1 MTMLEAEE
9 PRLSVA
15 EYLER
20 EMSAEVKNEYVH
32 GELFAMTGASIP
44 HNLVTA
50 NVITAFNNALDGK
63 DCSVFASDTKIE
75 IEPGA
80 HYVYPDVSVV
90 CGDVLFGQNRN
101 DVLANPMVIVEV
113 LSKSTRDYDRGSKF
127 KAYRR
132 IGSMTDY
139 LLVDQ
144 YAMAVEHFHRER
156 RGFWTMAELEGEEA
170 IMELSALGVALKVAD
185 FYRRLERVG
194 R

>member
-1 MTMLEAEE
+1 MLGAERT
-9 PRLSVA
+9 RLSVQ
-15 EYLER
+15 EYLDR
-20 EMSAEVKNEYVH
+20 EASAEVKSEYVH

-75 IEPGA
+75 IELGA

-90 CGDVLFGQNRN
+90 CGDVLYGQDRN
-101 DVLANPMVIVEV
+101 DVLANPMVVVEV

-144 YAMAVEHFHRER
+144 YAIAVEHFHRER

-170 IMELSALGVALKVAD
+170 RVKLETLEVELVLAD
-185 FYRRLERVG
+185 FYRGLGRVQPS
-194 R
+194 

>member
-1 MTMLEAEE
+1 MLEAEE
-9 PRLSVA
+9 TLLSVE

-20 EMSAEVKNEYVH
+20 EASAEVKSEYVH

-50 NVITAFNNALDGK
+50 NVITALNKALEGK
-63 DCSVFASDTKIE
+63 DCSVFASDAKIE

-80 HYVYPDVSVV
+80 HYVYPDISVV
-90 CGDVLFGQNRN
+90 CGDICYGRDRD

-132 IGSMTDY
+132 ISSMTDY

-144 YAMAVEHFHRER
+144 YSISVEHFHRER

-170 IMELSALGVALKVAD
+170 RVKLETLGVELILAD
-185 FYRRLERVG
+185 FYRGLERVKLS
-194 R
+194 